1 MDYIVPAVIF
11 IILMPAIIKKVPI
24 YDTMCDGAGDGLKIL
39 VKILPSMICI
49 MSAAAMLRASGV
61 MDFII
66 NFVRPLTDVAG
77 IPAEIMPMAFLRPV
91 SGSGSMGLLA
101 ENLETYG
108 ADSIPGLISSIIMGS
123 TETTFYT
130 LAVYFGATHVKNT
143 KRAVICAV
151 IGDITG
157 VVISTMIV
165 KCFLFQ

>member
-1 MDYIVPAVIF
+1 MDYIVPTVIF
-11 IILMPAIIKKVPI
+11 IILMPALVKKVPV
-24 YDTMCDGAGDGLKIL
+24 YDTMCDGAADGLKIL

-66 NFVRPLTDVAG
+66 NSLRPVTDKIG
-77 IPAEIMPMAFLRPV
+77 IPAEIMPMALLRPV

-101 ENLETYG
+101 ENLKTYG
-108 ADSIPGLISSIIMGS
+108 ADSTPGLISSIIMGS

-130 LAVYFGATHVKNT
+130 LAVYFGATHVKYT

-157 VVISTMIV
+157 VLISTLIV
-165 KCFLFQ
+165 KYISF